1 MDIPQPMVETQKRQ
15 MADEFSQRLQMQ
27 GLGIDQYL
35 QFTSMTP
42 EKFMETLEPQA
53 LRRIQSRLVLEEIVK
68 AENIELSDEELEKE
82 MERMAKNYNMELDRV
97 KEMLSEEDRKL
108 LATDLK
114 VQKAID
120 FVAGQAVEV

>member
-1 MDIPQPMVETQKRQ
+1 
-15 MADEFSQRLQMQ
+15 
-27 GLGIDQYL
+27 
-35 QFTSMTP
+35 MTP

>member
-1 MDIPQPMVETQKRQ
+1 
-15 MADEFSQRLQMQ
+15 
-27 GLGIDQYL
+27 
-35 QFTSMTP
+35 
-42 EKFMETLEPQA
+42 
-53 LRRIQSRLVLEEIVK
+53 
-68 AENIELSDEELEKE
+68 

-120 FVAGQAVEV
+120 FVARQAVEV

>member
-1 MDIPQPMVETQKRQ
+1 
-15 MADEFSQRLQMQ
+15 
-27 GLGIDQYL
+27 
-35 QFTSMTP
+35 
-42 EKFMETLEPQA
+42 
-53 LRRIQSRLVLEEIVK
+53 
-68 AENIELSDEELEKE
+68 

>member
-1 MDIPQPMVETQKRQ
+1 
-15 MADEFSQRLQMQ
+15 
-27 GLGIDQYL
+27 
-35 QFTSMTP
+35 
-42 EKFMETLEPQA
+42 METLEPQA